1 MQTSST
7 SVKSF
12 NSRTWVKIIAQCML
26 LWVIC
31 QSALAATMPV
41 DMETDCCP
49 SDSAHVVHEHNT
61 SDTAHLHELA
71 HPHKTTMASADGHHG
86 SHHDHT
92 HCEHCVFGCQFITS
106 AVVDAVHEFTAQKA
120 IIFSAFSLIS
130 SSLDLPFRP
139 PILL

>member
-31 QSALAATMPV
+31 QSALAATMPIA
-41 DMETDCCP
+41 MESDCCP
-49 SDSAHVVHEHNT
+49 SDAAHVMHEHST
-61 SDTAHLHELA
+61 SDSASTHELS
-71 HPHKTTMASADGHHG
+71 HSHKTTTASVGEYNDAP
-86 SHHDHT
+86 HDHS
-92 HCEHCVFGCQFITS
+92 HCEHCVFGCQFMTS
-106 AVVDAVHEFTAQKA
+106 AVVDAVHEFTAQKT
-120 IIFSAFSLIS
+120 INLSAFSLIS

>member
-12 NSRTWVKIIAQCML
+12 NSRTWVKTIAQCML

-61 SDTAHLHELA
+61 SDAAHLHELA
-71 HPHKTTMASADGHHG
+71 HLHKTMVASADGHHG
-86 SHHDHT
+86 SHHDHSN
-92 HCEHCVFGCQFITS
+92 CEHCAFGCQFVTS
-106 AVVDAVHEFTAQKA
+106 IIVDAAHEFTAQKA
-120 IIFSAFSLIS
+120 INPSVFSLVS